1 MNAFLT
7 AAVALSFAAQAGAA
21 TLHIDNTTTT
31 PPGTGNF
38 GRTAGA
44 YVLFSST
51 GLDSTANLNWGSA
64 PPQDGQ
70 PYSIDSVSFV
80 KNNVGPATSPE
91 NLWVGVYTG
100 YAGGTLTGFLGAS
113 NASVAWAAATSGSTQ
128 TWSFD
133 GISVTANSGVQL
145 YFMFQTSAEART
157 TQLGLSAEN
166 DISTRRLTDNGTTNG
181 GAHTYAAQGA
191 GIIQDNGDVR
201 DTRIPFI
208 TLQTTLIPEPSSA
221 ALFGLGALAL
231 LRRRR

>member
-1 MNAFLT
+1 MKPSLA

-31 PPGTGNF
+31 PPATGNF

-51 GLDSTANLNWGSA
+51 GLDSAANLNWGSA

-70 PYSIDSVSFV
+70 LYSIDSVSFV
-80 KNNVGPATSPE
+80 KNNVGPATSPA
-91 NLWVGVYTG
+91 NLWIGVYTG
-100 YAGGTLTGFLGAS
+100 YSGGTLTGFLGAS
-113 NASVAWAAATSGSTQ
+113 NASVAWAAATSGSTH

-133 GISVTANSGVQL
+133 GISVTADPGVQL
-145 YFMFQTSAEART
+145 YFMFQTSADART
-157 TQLGLSAEN
+157 SQLGLTAEN
-166 DISTRRLTDNGTTNG
+166 DLSIVRLPDSGTTNG
-181 GAHTYAAQGA
+181 GAHTYAAQGV
-191 GIIQDNGDVR
+191 GIIQDNGTDR
-201 DTRIPFI
+201 TDRIPFI